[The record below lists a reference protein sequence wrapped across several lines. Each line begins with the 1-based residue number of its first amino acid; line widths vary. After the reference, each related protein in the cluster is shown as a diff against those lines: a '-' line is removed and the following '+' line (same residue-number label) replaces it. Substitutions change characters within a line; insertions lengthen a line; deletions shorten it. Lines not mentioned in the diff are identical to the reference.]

1 MISKR
6 RLRQLETLIENG
18 HAERFY
24 VWPEWDEMR
33 KRVRSLDHNEC
44 VLCKARGKYTP
55 AEIVHHVKHLQDRP
69 DLALSIYDPDSN
81 ERQLISLCRPCHE
94 AQHPER
100 LRSPWTAS
108 DKPQLT
114 AERWD

>member
-6 RLRQLETLIENG
+6 RLRQLEALIKNG
-18 HAERFY
+18 QAERFY
-24 VWPEWDEMR
+24 SWPEWDEMR
-33 KRVRSLDHNEC
+33 RCVKALDKYEC
-44 VLCKARGKYTP
+44 VLCKNRGHYRA
-55 AEIVHHVKHLQDRP
+55 AEVVHHVKHLQDRP
-69 DLALSIYDPDSN
+69 DLALSVYDPDTH

-100 LRSPWTAS
+100 LRSPWTSA